1 MNKDILYK
9 DNDFVFSYRV
19 GGILIHND
27 KILLQKPKNDD
38 YSIIGGHVSRME
50 TTEQTL
56 KREFEEELHAEIK
69 VDNLMAVGE
78 VFFPWGNKSCHQIS
92 LYYRVRLQDEN
103 SIPLDGVFSGYD
115 DFDNEKINLDF
126 CWVALEDLKNK
137 TVYPTELMPHILSGE
152 DNVFHF
158 ISKQL

>member
-78 VFFPWGNKSCHQIS
+78 VFFPWGNKPCHQIS
-92 LYYRVRLQDEN
+92 LYYKVHLRDEN

-115 DFDNEKINLDF
+115 DFDKKINLDF
-126 CWVALEDLKNK
+126 CWVSLDDLKNK

>member
-78 VFFPWGNKSCHQIS
+78 VFFPWGNKPCHQIS

-103 SIPLDGVFSGYD
+103 SIPLDGVFGGYD

-126 CWVALEDLKNK
+126 CWVALEDLKNV